1 MNFAKPRSGVVAAAV
16 ATMLILAP
24 GTDTKAASHRGPD
37 DHRGEWR
44 LGVVDHDTGVFGRTK
59 ESGVDIT
66 VELRFKPL
74 RGGVW
79 DALGTPRLHVGA
91 NISTAGDTSQFYSGL
106 TWSWYFWGP
115 LFTSFDFGFSIHD
128 GSLSSSKSGAKELG
142 SRILFREAL
151 ELGVRLTDR
160 HTLAIRLDHSSNANL
175 ADHNEGIDNFGLVY
189 GYRF

>member
-1 MNFAKPRSGVVAAAV
+1 MNIVKLEHGAMVVAAAM
-16 ATMLILAP
+16 MLILAS
-24 GTDTKAASHRGPD
+24 GAETKAASPRGPD

-59 ESGVDIT
+59 ESGIDIT
-66 VELRFKPL
+66 AELRFKPL
-74 RGGVW
+74 RGGFW
-79 DALGTPRLHVGA
+79 DAVGSPRLHMGA
-91 NISTAGDTSQFYSGL
+91 NISTAGNTNQFYSGL

-115 LFTSFDFGFSIHD
+115 LFVSLDLGGSIHD
-128 GSLSSSKSGAKELG
+128 GSLSSSKSDAKELG

-151 ELGVRLTDR
+151 ELGVRLTHR
-160 HTLAIRLDHSSNANL
+160 HTLALRLDHSSNANL